1 MSTTVGTLTIEM
13 AANIV
18 RLQQDMEKARTTVE
32 NTMSKISKAAGA
44 AGVALGA
51 LGVTVG
57 AGAFASWIKGAI
69 DAADETSKLA
79 QKIGVAVP
87 QVAGLQLAFRQS
99 GIDAG
104 ALQSSMSKLSVAI
117 ANGNDAFVAMN
128 ISTKN
133 ADGTLKDTRQILG
146 EVAEKFQGYEDG
158 AAKTALAV
166 QLFGKAGADL
176 IPLLNGG
183 SEALDEFDAMAKKLG
198 LTLDEDTAKRA
209 EKFNDTLDL
218 MGQGFA
224 GISRQVAAQL
234 LPTLEGLADQFF
246 SAMTEGDRLKA
257 IGDALATGMKAL
269 YVVGVALVGVFRAVG
284 DTIYTMGVQAMAV
297 MKGDF
302 AGAVKAGE
310 RWAGDMKDNWTGS
323 LAEIDKAWNA
333 NGSTAISTMTATT
346 AALKKQAPYV
356 SDATKKQTEALLKQE
371 EAYKKL
377 IGSID
382 EKIAAIELEMNQG
395 KKLTPS
401 QQLEIKLLKD
411 IESGT
416 LKLTAAQ
423 LENVKARIKALA
435 ATEDL
440 NDELEFEK
448 KLLEESAKENAKWFD
463 AMDKTTQGLIQEAEK
478 QREAN
483 DAITLG
489 KQAVEELRVAKL
501 REMAVSADK
510 KAQWA
515 EESMFGDSIVASYRD
530 QAKALRD
537 LADLKEQGIH
547 VQSAKDA
554 ADAWEKATDSITNDL
569 SGALMRGFESG
580 KGFVD
585 NMIDYLKNKFKSTT
599 AEFVL
604 KPIVG
609 SAVSSVAGSLGITA
623 GTGANAGQLMMGG
636 ASLAAQGAAFG
647 EGFTTA
653 VSGWFTGGAEVASMG
668 SATSGAF
675 GAGASAAAA
684 VPYVAAALVAAN
696 ALGLMRSEKIV
707 GGGLTGT
714 LGEGNISSYDL
725 QRRGGTLFNGPSYTM
740 VNTQISELSAYLQ
753 GSFFKMRE
761 SAAVMAHVLGKSTE
775 EVSAFT
781 MALGDIKVHPD
792 IAQLGLVLDGLTEEQ
807 KAAKIEEVFTAANE
821 GMAKLVLGSTDLQ
834 RAGETAYEALQ
845 RLTGIQL
852 VSNAL
857 NDFGGAFSNFA
868 TASVGAR
875 DSVIQLV
882 GGIEQLMQKAQG
894 FVTNFYT
901 AEEQAAITA
910 RGIVTAL
917 GVAGFTEAQI
927 AALETRADFR
937 NLLES
942 INIDAESGP
951 KQFAA
956 LLDLQDEFAG
966 VSGIMEEQKQT
977 LLELIEAAP
986 QVEMLQKMFES
997 DATYQTRVQTAEE
1010 MAQGSYDLMVASLG
1024 TLDVSVNNLAV
1035 IMYNGLDSIA
1045 QSTAGA
1051 IAAANAAAAAA
1062 IAAAQESAANAAAAE
1077 SALATAIAN
1086 AQSTAMDGGGYA
1098 SGGYMTGPAL
1108 VGEHGPELFDPRRSQ
1123 IYTAPATSNIFGGAE
1138 VAAEIRVLR
1147 DEVSMMRY
1155 ETRSTAVN
1163 TAKIARLQDNWDVRG
1178 LTVKTDV
1185 DQPLDTVAV

>member
-18 RLQQDMEKARTTVE
+18 RLQQDMDKARSSVE

-57 AGAFASWIKGAI
+57 AGAFASWIRGAI

-79 QKIGVAVP
+79 QKIGLAVP

-128 ISTKN
+128 INTKN

-146 EVAEKFQGYEDG
+146 EVADKFKDYEDG
-158 AAKTALAV
+158 AGKTALAM

-246 SAMTEGDRLKA
+246 SSMTEGDRLKNIA
-257 IGDALATGMKAL
+257 DALATGLKAL
-269 YVVGVALVGVFRAVG
+269 YVAGIALIGVFEAVG
-284 DTIYTMGVQAMAV
+284 DTIYTFGKQAVAV

-302 AGAVKAGE
+302 AGAMKAGDDY
-310 RWAGDMKDNWTGS
+310 ANDLKKNWTGS
-323 LAEIDKAWNA
+323 LAAIDKAWNA
-333 NGSTAISTMTATT
+333 NGSTAVSTMAATT

-356 SDATKKQTEALLKQE
+356 SDATKKQTEALNKQE

-377 IGSID
+377 VGSID
-382 EKIAAIELEMNQG
+382 EKIAAIELEMDQG

-435 ATEDL
+435 AAEDL
-440 NDELEFEK
+440 NDELKLEK
-448 KLLEESAKENAKWFD
+448 QLLEESAKENAKWFD
-463 AMDKTTQGLIQEAEK
+463 TMDKTTQGLIQEAEK

-515 EESMFGDSIVASYRD
+515 EEAMLGDSVVNAYRD

-554 ADAWEKATDSITNDL
+554 AEAWEKATDSITNDL
-569 SGALMRGFESG
+569 SDALMRGFESG

-609 SAVSSVAGSLGITA
+609 SAVSSAASMLGVTA
-623 GTGANAGQLMMGG
+623 GTGANAGSLMFGG
-636 ASLAAQGAAFG
+636 ASLSAQGAAFG

-675 GAGASAAAA
+675 GAGASVAGAI
-684 VPYVAAALVAAN
+684 PYVAAALVAAN
-696 ALGLMRSEKIV
+696 ALGLMRSKKIV

-761 SAAVMAHVLGKSTE
+761 SAAVMAQVIGKSTE

-781 MALGDIKVHPD
+781 MALGDIQVHPD
-792 IAQLGLVLDGLTEEQ
+792 IAQLGLVLDNLTEEQ

-821 GMAKLVLGSTDLQ
+821 AMANLVLGATDL
-834 RAGETAYEALQ
+834 RHAGETAYEALQ

-857 NDFGGAFSNFA
+857 NEFGGAFANFA

-875 DSVIQLV
+875 ESVIGLV
-882 GGIEQLMQKAQG
+882 GGIEQLMNKAQG
-894 FVTNFYT
+894 FVSNFYT

-910 RGIVTAL
+910 RGVVTGL
-917 GVAGFTEAQI
+917 TVAGFTEAQI

-937 NLLES
+937 SLLES
-942 INIDAESGP
+942 VDINTELGQQ
-951 KQFAA
+951 QFAA
-956 LLDLQDEFAG
+956 LLNLQDQYAG
-966 VSGIMEEQKQT
+966 LTGVMSEQQMS
-977 LLELIEAAP
+977 LVELIEAAP
-986 QVEMLQKMFES
+986 QVELLQKIFETDS
-997 DATYQTRVQTAEE
+997 TYQARVQTAEE
-1010 MAQGSYDLMVASLG
+1010 LAQVSYDAMVTSLG
-1024 TLDVSVNNLAV
+1024 SLNVSVDNLATV
-1035 IMYNGLDSIA
+1035 MGNGLDRIA
-1045 QSTAGA
+1045 ASTAGA
-1051 IAAANAAAAAA
+1051 I
-1062 IAAAQESAANAAAAE
+1062 SAANAAAAQAIAAAQASSARAAAAE
-1077 SALATAIAN
+1077 AALAVATDFSGGQI
-1086 AQSTAMDGGGYA
+1086 SDGFA

-1108 VGEHGPELFDPRRSQ
+1108 VGEHGPEIFDPRHSQ
-1123 IYTAPATSNIFGGAE
+1123 IYTAPATSNIFGGNE
-1138 VAAEIRVLR
+1138 VAAEIRALR

-1155 ETRSTAVN
+1155 ETRSTAVS

-1178 LTVKTDV
+1178 LTVKTDA
-1185 DQPLDTVAV
+1185 DQPLDTVTV